1 MKVPWPARRRLSFG
15 AKNSSVAHSTAPPR
29 RSAARSISCSKS
41 ATDCPF
47 SQHCSARWRPQKLSL
62 LVDFLASQ
70 ESHLHHALKRMSQI
84 RGDWMP
90 MVDHLCLECKS
101 LIRVPDHQI

>member
-1 MKVPWPARRRLSFG
+1 MKVPRPARSRFSLG

-29 RSAARSISCSKS
+29 RSAARSINCSKS

-47 SQHCSARWRPQKLSL
+47 SQHCSARWRPQKLSF

-70 ESHLHHALKRMSQI
+70 ESHLHHALKGMPQI
-84 RGDWMP
+84 RSDWMP
-90 MVDHLCLECKS
+90 MVDHPCLECKS
-101 LIRVPDHQI
+101 LVWV